1 MIHINEDVLDENCK
15 IDQYKIDL
23 IGRMGGN
30 WYSRSRKGLFEV
42 EKPITNHGI
51 GVDKIPE
58 EIRLSEVLSGNDLG
72 MLGNIE
78 SIPEM
83 KDVAT
88 YRRAFLKTLT
98 EGAENQD
105 LRIILH
111 EAAKNA
117 LSEGKVEE
125 AWKILL
131 SEKL

>member
-1 MIHINEDVLDENCK
+1 
-15 IDQYKIDL
+15 
-23 IGRMGGN
+23 
-30 WYSRSRKGLFEV
+30 
-42 EKPITNHGI
+42 
-51 GVDKIPE
+51 
-58 EIRLSEVLSGNDLG
+58 